1 MSAIEEVGEEVRTRA
16 LCDSLGV
23 VRATLYRHRRGES
36 VPREK
41 QPRPRHPRALLP
53 DEREAVLGIL
63 HCDDFADHSPA
74 EVHATLLEQG
84 RYLCSERTM
93 YRLLTASGEV
103 RERRD
108 QLRHPQYHK
117 PELLATAPNQVWSW
131 DITKLKG
138 PAKWSYFYLYVLLDI
153 FSRYVVGWMAAESE
167 SAVLA
172 QRLIEETC
180 AKQQIQEGQLILHAD
195 RGSPMTSKSLA
206 LFLADLGIDKT
217 HSRPHV
223 SNDNPYSEAHFKTL
237 KYRPEFPDRFGSVQH
252 VRAVGRPLFDWYNN
266 EHHHSALAWLTPA
279 VVHYGRTNEV
289 LDVRYRTRLAAYAE
303 HPERFVRGEPRP
315 ETLVREVWINPPEKT
330 THQDAPESTQRR
342 PDDPRVIPV
351 CRTYEPSLNRGVKPL
366 GPAAALSAAQ

>member
-1 MSAIEEVGEEVRTRA
+1 MSAIEQVGEEVCTRVM
-16 LCDSLGV
+16 CDSLGV
-23 VRATLYRHRRGES
+23 ARATLYRHRQGEGA
-36 VPREK
+36 PREK
-41 QPRPRHPRALLP
+41 KPRPRHPRALLP
-53 DEREAVLGIL
+53 DEREAVLGTL

-74 EVHATLLEQG
+74 EVHATLLERG

-93 YRLLTASGEV
+93 YRLLTDSGEV

-138 PAKWSYFYLYVLLDI
+138 PVKWSYFYLYVLLDI

-167 SAVLA
+167 SAILA

-206 LFLADLGIDKT
+206 LLLADLGVDKT

-252 VRAVGRPLFDWYNN
+252 VRDVGHDLFGWYNN

-279 VVHYGRTNEV
+279 VVHYGHADEL

-303 HPERFVRGEPRP
+303 HPERFVRGEPRR
-315 ETLVREVWINPPEKT
+315 ETLARQVWINPPENT
-330 THQDAPESTQRR
+330 THQDAPGSTQAA
-342 PDDPRVIPV
+342 PDDPQVIPV
-351 CRTYEPSLNRGVKPL
+351 CRTYDLSRTRGL
-366 GPAAALSAAQ
+366 RRLEPAAAPSAAQ

>member
-1 MSAIEEVGEEVRTRA
+1 MSAIEQVGEEVCTRVM
-16 LCDSLGV
+16 CDSLGV
-23 VRATLYRHRRGES
+23 ARATLYRHRQGEGA
-36 VPREK
+36 PREK
-41 QPRPRHPRALLP
+41 KPRPRHPRALLP
-53 DEREAVLGIL
+53 DEREAVLGTL

-74 EVHATLLEQG
+74 EVHATLLERG

-93 YRLLTASGEV
+93 YRLLTDSGEV

-138 PAKWSYFYLYVLLDI
+138 PVKWSYFYLYVLLDI

-206 LFLADLGIDKT
+206 LLLADLGVDKT

-252 VRAVGRPLFDWYNN
+252 VRDVGHDLFGWYNN

-279 VVHYGRTNEV
+279 VVHYGHADEL

-303 HPERFVRGEPRP
+303 HPERFVRGEPRR
-315 ETLVREVWINPPEKT
+315 ETLARQVWINPPENT
-330 THQDAPESTQRR
+330 THQDAPGSTQAA
-342 PDDPRVIPV
+342 PDDPQVIPV
-351 CRTYEPSLNRGVKPL
+351 CRTYDLSRTRGL
-366 GPAAALSAAQ
+366 RRLEPAAAPSAAQ